1 MFLPS
6 GFPLFWDQVS
16 TAKIHI
22 AFAVVAAAVVAVPH
36 NITVA
41 PSVPA
46 ALVVLVEALIVES
59 SQYHFLIST

>member
-16 TAKIHI
+16 TVKIHI
-22 AFAVVAAAVVAVPH
+22 AFAVAVAVAVPH

-41 PSVPA
+41 PSVPT
-46 ALVVLVEALIVES
+46 ALVVLVAALIAEA